1 MDFFLP
7 YKCPASCSA
16 SSLDG
21 SDVVSNDADAGGGGG
36 VCYAQTQCDDYASDH
51 SGDVSSPLQREANQ
65 NALFFVILAV
75 TQLV

>member
-1 MDFFLP
+1 MMDFFLP

-21 SDVVSNDADAGGGGG
+21 SDVVSNADAGGGG
-36 VCYAQTQCDDYASDH
+36 VCYEQTQCDDYASDN